1 MNTVNTSAHRRQPY
15 YLAFVIHRLSGIG
28 LAIFLPLHFLVLGLA
43 IEGPQTLDGFLRWTD
58 QPLVKASETLL
69 IILLA
74 VHFAGGLRL
83 LMIEFFA
90 WSDRQRLIISSGF
103 AASIGVGLLFL
114 LNG

>member
-1 MNTVNTSAHRRQPY
+1 MKFFAAHRQHPY
-15 YLAFVIHRLSGIG
+15 YLAFIVHRLSGIG
-28 LAIFLPLHFLVLGLA
+28 LAVFLPCHFLVLGLA
-43 IEGPQTLDGFLRWTD
+43 IESEAALDGFLAWTD
-58 QPLVKASETLL
+58 QPLVKAAETLL
-69 IILLA
+69 IVLLS

-83 LMIEFFA
+83 LMMEFVA

>member
-1 MNTVNTSAHRRQPY
+1 MKNTHAYRQHPY
-15 YLAFVIHRLSGIG
+15 YLAFVIHRLSGVG
-28 LAIFLPLHFLVLGLA
+28 LAVFLPLHFLVLGLA
-43 IEGPQTLDGFLRWTD
+43 IEGAGVLDGFLAWTD

-69 IILLA
+69 IILLS

-83 LMIEFFA
+83 LMMEFVA